1 MSDSLANPHND
12 SYNQAKGRG
21 NTKRWKLVLPLATLL
36 LIVSIYILYSF
47 ESMKRDSTRDDEK
60 WSDEELEN
68 NQLRPKIEMDL
79 GHGPVAHETVA
90 VVVEGNVD
98 GKEGNRTE
106 R

>member
-12 SYNQAKGRG
+12 SYIQAKGRG
-21 NTKRWKLVLPLATLL
+21 NKRWKLVLPLAALL
-36 LIVSIYILYSF
+36 LLVSIYILYSF
-47 ESMKRDSTRDDEK
+47 ESMKRDSTSDDEK

-90 VVVEGNVD
+90 VDVEND
-98 GKEGNRTE
+98 AKEGNRSE